1 MIHGFTYNLS
11 CIAQTPQPV
20 ANSRLTRRFGC
31 GSDPRSGIGAGL
43 GMAVVALTMQLTPVV
58 GHAQADFCP
67 APEFVYQGGA
77 QFAFDPDAPVEAFA
91 DSIESDG
98 DIVTLSGESEIVY
111 QNRRILAENARYNS
125 VTGEV
130 EIDGDLSYES
140 DGIRL
145 KSNAANLDLGGDT
158 FSLGESSYEVNL
170 GDKSASGSASSMAR
184 LDDGLF
190 RLTEATYSTCPPG
203 DRSWFIRADSIVLDT
218 EEGVGTA
225 NKITLNFKGV
235 PLLAVPTFSFP
246 ISPKRKT
253 GFLAPIIASND
264 STGIELHIPWY
275 WNIRPNLDAT
285 FTPRIM
291 SKRGTQLQVEAR
303 YLNRLGEWTLDTEYL
318 YDDNQPS
325 GQRERRFTRIKHT
338 GQLNDPRWKTSLD
351 ASSVSD
357 KTYFEDLGDSLSIA
371 SITHLE
377 RRADLT
383 YEDDRYRFL
392 TRLQSFQTVDADIAP
407 EGRPYQRLP
416 QIVFDANY
424 DDLKNGLEASFNAEL
439 VNFERAGSV
448 TGVRLD
454 MKPVLSW
461 PIDRDSWFFNPTISG
476 RYTRYDLDN
485 TEPDQRSEINRT
497 LTTASIDTGLFFD
510 RPTDDIGSVQT
521 LEPRLFLLRVP
532 FEDQSDIPV
541 FDSSELDFNIS
552 QLFRENRFS
561 GADRIADAR
570 QISAALT
577 TRFIDGKT
585 GREDLRASV
594 GQIFYFDDRRVMLD
608 NDTVETR
615 STSDYVAEL
624 SSELDANWRVRANI
638 QYDPENSNTVR
649 SSAHLSYSTDAS
661 RIINLGHR
669 NVDTDNS
676 AETEQ
681 VDFSFLWPIK
691 KQWRVAGRWNYS
703 LDSNKSIE
711 TMLGLEYESCCWAFR
726 FATRRYISENG
737 EDHDNS
743 YYFQLV
749 LKGLAPLGDNIS
761 ELLGTGV
768 LGYKDRY

>member
-1 MIHGFTYNLS
+1 MVLPIICH
-11 CIAQTPQPV
+11 A
-20 ANSRLTRRFGC
+20 TRRLPDIV
-31 GSDPRSGIGAGL
+31 SNPSLTLPYGIGLTAI
-43 GMAVVALTMQLTPVV
+43 ALLLQLTPSAA
-58 GHAQADFCP
+58 HAQADFCP
-67 APEFVYQGGA
+67 APEFVYTGGA
-77 QFAFDPDAPVEAFA
+77 QFAFDPEAPVQAFA
-91 DSIESDG
+91 DSVESNG
-98 DIVTLSGESEIVY
+98 DIVTLNGKSEIVY

-145 KSNAANLDLGGDT
+145 KSEAANLNLGGDT

-170 GDKSASGSASSMAR
+170 GDKSATGTASSIAR
-184 LDDGLF
+184 LDNGFF

-203 DRSWFIRADSIVLDT
+203 DTSWFIRADSIVLDT

-291 SKRGTQLQVEAR
+291 SKRGTQLQMEVR
-303 YLNRLGEWTLDTEYL
+303 YLNSLGEWTLDTEYL
-318 YDDNQPS
+318 YDDSLPED
-325 GQRERRFTRIKHT
+325 QRDRRFTRIKHS
-338 GQLNDPRWKTSLD
+338 GALADSRWKTSLD

-383 YEDDRYRFL
+383 FEDNRYRFM
-392 TRLQSFQTVDADIAP
+392 TRLQSYQTVDAAIAP

-416 QIVFDANY
+416 QVLFSANY
-424 DDLKNGLEASFNAEL
+424 DDLKDSLEASFNAEL

-448 TGVRLD
+448 TGIRFDVN
-454 MKPVLSW
+454 PVLSW
-461 PIDRDSWFFNPTISG
+461 PINRDSWFFNPTVSG
-476 RYTRYDLDN
+476 RYTYYDLDN
-485 TEPDQRSEINRT
+485 TAPDQRDRINRT

-510 RPTDDIGSVQT
+510 RPTDDTGSVQT

-532 FEDQSDIPV
+532 FEDQRDIPV

-570 QISAALT
+570 QVSAALT
-577 TRFIDGKT
+577 TRFINGKT
-585 GREDLRASV
+585 GREDLRASL
-594 GQIFYFDDRRVMLD
+594 GQIFYFEDRRVMLD
-608 NDTVETR
+608 NDNIETR

-624 SSELDANWRVRANI
+624 NAELNANWGVRANI

-649 SSAHLSYSTDAS
+649 SSAQLSYRGDDN
-661 RIINLGHR
+661 RIVNLGHR

-681 VDFSFLWPIK
+681 VDFSFLWPFRQ
-691 KQWRVAGRWNYS
+691 QWRVAGRWNYS

-711 TMLGLEYESCCWAFR
+711 TMLGIEYESCCWAFR

-737 EDHDNS
+737 DDHDNS

-749 LKGLAPLGDNIS
+749 LKGLAPVGDNIG